1 MSAKQ
6 TFYAMCAAVLLLG
19 AALIGGAYGTQVLL
33 KKESDKMV
41 GLKAQVTTLTNEQTS
56 LKVAKKQIAADADLY
71 NISKVIVPQNKDQ
84 AQAVRQIVNL
94 ASANN
99 VALDSINFPAS
110 TLGTGVAGA
119 SGTTSVTATSGA
131 SATTGRPALSQLTA
145 VPKVPGVYS
154 LQLTIN
160 SSTTQPATYDE
171 LIGFLAALEQNRQTA
186 QVSTL
191 DIQPN
196 SANHRLF
203 SFSIVLNIY
212 IKP

>member
-19 AALIGGAYGTQVLL
+19 ASLIGGAYGTQVLL

-41 GLKAQVTTLTNEQTS
+41 GLKAQVTTLTDEQTS
-56 LKVAKKQIAADADLY
+56 LKIAKKQVAADTDLY

-94 ASANN
+94 AAANN
-99 VALDSINFPAS
+99 VSLDSINFPAS
-110 TLGTGVAGA
+110 NLGTGTRPGA
-119 SGTTSVTATSGA
+119 IASAPTSGG
-131 SATTGRPALSQLTA
+131 SATTGSHPSLSQLIA

-160 SSTTQPATYDE
+160 SSPNQPATFDE
-171 LIGFLAALEQNRQTA
+171 LIGFLSALEQNRQTA
-186 QVSTL
+186 QVSSL

-203 SFSIVLNIY
+203 SFTIVLNIF

>member
-1 MSAKQ
+1 MTAKQ
-6 TFYAMCAAVLLLG
+6 TFYLMCAFVILLG
-19 AALIGGAYGTQVLL
+19 AGLVGGAYGTQVLL
-33 KKESDKMV
+33 KKESNKMV
-41 GLKAQVTTLTNEQTS
+41 GLKTQVDLLTSEQTS
-56 LKVAKKQIAADADLY
+56 LKIAQKQITDDTDLY

-94 ASANN
+94 ANTNN
-99 VALDSINFPAS
+99 VVLDSINFPAS
-110 TLGTGVAGA
+110 NLGTGVIG
-119 SGTTSVTATSGA
+119 SNTATPSAGT

-154 LQLTIN
+154 LQLTVN
-160 SSTTQPATYDE
+160 SSPQQPATFDE
-171 LIGFLAALEQNRQTA
+171 LIGFLSALEQNRQTA
-186 QVSTL
+186 LVSSI

-203 SFSIVLNIY
+203 SFSLVLNIY